1 MTFTDTQIR
10 QLRAKLDP
18 KHIRTRNADGA
29 ELSYL
34 EGWHLISEA
43 NRIFGFDAWDRRT
56 LRNSCIWSGSSGE
69 FFVATYA
76 AKVQISVRAAEV
88 TIVRDGSGCGTGRS
102 RSRGDAHDLALK
114 AAETDAT
121 KRALSTFGNP
131 FGLPLYDPNQG
142 GVRKPKKMEA
152 DETPPSWTLQ
162 PLDGQPA
169 VTLGKPS
176 DFVEALREAMSAA
189 PDIESLFALWER
201 NVDEVRSVNRI
212 LRQGHLTKSGAA
224 PQLVEHLKR
233 CAVALAQP
241 PRDSGASEP
250 APTTA
255 HKANGARRPK
265 VDKSVL
271 TIAEPRRIRNK
282 EHLRYV
288 ASQPCVVCG
297 RRPAHAHHLRHA
309 QSRGTSLKVS
319 DEFTVP
325 LCALHH
331 GDVHR
336 VGREENWWRGCKI
349 DPLPI
354 ARTLWEGTLRRG
366 ERNMIGS
373 SANLPES
380 GDNGVEGTEVR
391 P

>member
-1 MTFTDTQIR
+1 MAFTDTQIR

-18 KHIRTRNADGA
+18 KHIRTRSADGV

-56 LRNSCIWSGSSGE
+56 LRNSCIWSGTSGD
-69 FFVATYA
+69 FFTATYA
-76 AKVQISVRAAEV
+76 AKVQISVRSGDV
-88 TIVRDGSGCGTGRS
+88 TIVRDGSGCGTARS

-152 DETPPSWTLQ
+152 DEQPTSWTLQ
-162 PLDGQPA
+162 PLYGQAP

-176 DFVEALREAMSAA
+176 DFVAALRDAMSAA
-189 PDIESLFALWER
+189 PDIESLFALWEH
-201 NVDEVRSVNRI
+201 NVDEVRSVNRV
-212 LRQGHLTKSGAA
+212 LRQSHLTKLGAA
-224 PQLVEHLKR
+224 SQLVEHLKR
-233 CAVALAQP
+233 CAVALAQQP
-241 PRDSGASEP
+241 GDREASEP
-250 APTTA
+250 APTTEC
-255 HKANGARRPK
+255 KPSEARRQK

-271 TIAEPRRIRNK
+271 KIAEPRRIRNK

-288 ASQPCVVCG
+288 ASHPCVVCG
-297 RRPAHAHHLRHA
+297 RRPTHAHHLRHA

-319 DEFTVP
+319 DEYTVP

-336 VGREENWWRGCKI
+336 VGREESWWRGRKI
-349 DPLPI
+349 EPLPI
-354 ARTLWEGTLRRG
+354 ARTLWERSLRRS
-366 ERNMIGS
+366 EPAPIGS
-373 SANLPES
+373 PAPLAES
-380 GDNGVEGTEVR
+380 GDEGLEGTEGR